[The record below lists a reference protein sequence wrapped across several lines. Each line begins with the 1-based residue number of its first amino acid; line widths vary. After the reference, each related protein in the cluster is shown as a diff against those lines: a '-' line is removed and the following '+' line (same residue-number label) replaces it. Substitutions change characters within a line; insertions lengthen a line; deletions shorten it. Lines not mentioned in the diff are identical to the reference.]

1 MCTCALVFDSNIK
14 IHWINPKIV
23 MTPLPFSF
31 FVLVLQELAKMTEFA
46 REDVLAFD
54 TLPPMAGEY
63 CVMILALLCFEFA
76 REDVFALLY
85 FVTVFLRLAL
95 LCFNTSFTVF

>member
-1 MCTCALVFDSNIK
+1 
-14 IHWINPKIV
+14 
-23 MTPLPFSF
+23 
-31 FVLVLQELAKMTEFA
+31 MTEFA

-63 CVMILALLCFEFA
+63 CMLILILLCFEFA
-76 REDVFALLY
+76 REDVFTLLY
-85 FVTVFLRLAL
+85 FVTVFWRLAL